1 MSQTEQ
7 QETQGVAFGGDVN
20 PIFPVSGLAASID
33 YYVNVL
39 GFKVDW
45 QDPGVIACVSRGRCA
60 LFLIQGDQGNP
71 PTWVWI
77 GISDA
82 ARLFEEYK
90 SKGARIRHP
99 PTNYYWAYEM
109 QVEDLDG
116 NVMRL
121 GSDPKDDQPF
131 GPWLDM
137 HGRSWGKKEDGNW
150 TNVEE

>member
-1 MSQTEQ
+1 MIEEP
-7 QETQGVAFGGDVN
+7 ETSVVEFEGAN
-20 PIFPVSGLAASID
+20 PIFPIRDLAASVD
-33 YYVNVL
+33 YFTKVL

-45 QDPGVIACVSRGRCA
+45 QAPGVVACVSRGRTA
-60 LFLIQGDQGNP
+60 LFLVQGDQGNP

-77 GISDA
+77 GVDDA
-82 ARLFEEYK
+82 ERLFEEYK

-99 PTNYYWAYEM
+99 PTNYYWSYEM

-121 GSDPKDDQPF
+121 GSDSKRDQPF

-137 HGRSWGKKEDGNW
+137 HGRSWSKKDDAK
-150 TNVEE
+150 